1 MKTGA
6 VYGRCYL
13 QSRPFTTTAHYSDDG
28 SKPQRLCMLASFASL
43 SFFLTRCNIRHIFR
57 SGEGGGGD
65 RNEVSVGG

>member
-43 SFFLTRCNIRHIFR
+43 SFSLGVILDTYF
-57 SGEGGGGD
+57 
-65 RNEVSVGG
+65 EVEEEEEIEMK